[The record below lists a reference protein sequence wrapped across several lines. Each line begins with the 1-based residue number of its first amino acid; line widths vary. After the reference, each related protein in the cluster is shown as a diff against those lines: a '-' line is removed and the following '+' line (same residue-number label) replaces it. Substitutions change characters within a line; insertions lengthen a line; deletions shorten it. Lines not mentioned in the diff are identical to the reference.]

1 MQIGDNCPTFQLID
15 QNGRTILSDDFKG
28 KKTVIYFYP
37 KDDTP
42 GCTKEACAFRDS
54 YEDFLEYDC
63 QVIGISSYTEE
74 KHLQFA
80 QKHRLPFTLL
90 ADSDGKIR
98 KLFNVPTSLF
108 GLLPGRVTYI
118 FDENSTLIGVF
129 NSQLNPLGHV
139 KEALKMVKATQKK

>member
-15 QNGRTILSDDFKG
+15 QNGRTVLSDDFKG

-63 QVIGISSYTEE
+63 QVIGISSDTEE

>member
-1 MQIGDNCPTFQLID
+1 MQVGDNCPTFQLID
-15 QNGRTILSDDFKG
+15 QNGRTIHSDSFKG

-54 YEDFLEYDC
+54 FEDFLEFDC
-63 QVIGISSYTEE
+63 QVIGISSDTVE

-98 KLFNVPTSLF
+98 KLFNVPSSLF

-118 FDENSTLIGVF
+118 FDENSTLLGVF

-139 KEALKMVKATQKK
+139 QEALKMVKATQKK